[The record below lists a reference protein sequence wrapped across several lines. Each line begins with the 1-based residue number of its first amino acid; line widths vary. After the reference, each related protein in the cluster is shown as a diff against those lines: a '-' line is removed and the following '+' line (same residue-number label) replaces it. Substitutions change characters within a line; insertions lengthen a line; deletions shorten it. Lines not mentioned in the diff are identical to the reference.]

1 MILLIFII
9 PGILITLSMQYLL
22 PLLVEY
28 MPMFWAVVICLWGPL
43 ILTLIYVLLLWKKSK
58 QPFNEFFRIGKLT
71 KKLLFISLGAFILI
85 QVLELAFTTTRIP
98 LTQIPMF
105 QPPEVFPEVFSPYF
119 EPSIPLKTF
128 MGIELKGNYSMLL
141 LWAFWLVLN
150 IGVEEFLWRGYALP
164 RMEKVY
170 GKYAWLING
179 LLWNILI
186 HFFMR
191 WSFISLLPISLL
203 LPYIA
208 QKSKSIWPGIIIH
221 GVGNALLYVI
231 LVPSIFN

>member
-43 ILTLIYVLLLWKKSK
+43 ILTLIYVLFLWKKSK
-58 QPFNEFFRIGKLT
+58 QPLHEFFRIGKLT

-85 QVLELAFTTTRIP
+85 QVLELALATTRIP

-119 EPSIPLKTF
+119 EPSIPLITF
-128 MGIELKGNYSMLL
+128 MDIELKGNYSMLL

>member
-28 MPMFWAVVICLWGPL
+28 MSMFWAVVICLWGPL

-58 QPFNEFFRIGKLT
+58 QPFHEFFRIGKLT
-71 KKLLFISLGAFILI
+71 KKLLFISLGTFILI

-231 LVPSIFN
+231 LVPSIFS